1 MFFYR
6 SNLLGHKGEVAE
18 EFGIIMKALWNGQ
31 YKCISPR
38 DFKRNS
44 EGGGGKEIGSRNDR
58 QGGRRRGERL
68 RTHSEMREACKLTTD
83 CLKSFSKEEKLTDNN
98 RFYCSNCKT
107 RRDST
112 KKIEIWKLP
121 PVLLVHLKR

>member
-38 DFKRNS
+38 DFK
-44 EGGGGKEIGSRNDR
+44 
-58 QGGRRRGERL
+58 
-68 RTHSEMREACKLTTD
+68 D